1 MILKE
6 AHRAAQEKRH
16 ADKIKTVLLLHDG
29 WDYEQISKILL
40 LDDSTPRRYFR
51 IWESQGLDGL
61 VENHYE
67 GGDSKLTDAQQS
79 QLKAHLEQV
88 TYFSAKSIAAYVA
101 KTFEVTYS
109 PGGLVHLLN
118 RLGFVYKKTKAVP
131 GKADPEKQKAFIES
145 YHQLKEQKGP
155 HDRIYF
161 MDGAHPNHNA
171 MPAYGWIAKGKT
183 KEIRTN
189 TARKRINLNGA
200 IDVSDFDLVI
210 REDETLNA
218 QSTIALFKQIEA
230 KNPLAEVIY
239 IIADN
244 APYHRS
250 TLIKEYLI
258 TSKIKIIFLP
268 SYSPN
273 LNLIERLWKF
283 FHKKV
288 QYNRYYPTFGEFKAV
303 SLNFFADIK
312 NYHEDLRSLLTENF
326 QIIGLN
332 VSQSQFG

>member
-1 MILKE
+1 MQLHKTQHRYDKVSVKNFLSPTEQIILKE

-16 ADKIKTVLLLHDG
+16 AVKIKTVLLLHEG

-40 LDDSTPRRYFR
+40 LDDSTPRRYFK

-61 VENHYE
+61 VENHHE
-67 GGDSKLTDAQQS
+67 GSDSKLTDEQQS
-79 QLKAHLEQV
+79 QLKRHLEQV
-88 TYFSAKSIAAYVA
+88 TYFSAKSIVAYIA

-218 QSTIALFKQIEA
+218 QSTIALFKQIES
-230 KNPLAEVIY
+230 KNPLAKVIY

-244 APYHRS
+244 APYYRS
-250 TLIKEYLI
+250 KLIREHLI
-258 TSKIKIIFLP
+258 DSKIRIVFLP

-273 LNLIERLWKF
+273 LNLIERL
-283 FHKKV
+283 
-288 QYNRYYPTFGEFKAV
+288 
-303 SLNFFADIK
+303 
-312 NYHEDLRSLLTENF
+312 
-326 QIIGLN
+326 
-332 VSQSQFG
+332 